1 MDPACRFTLKEK
13 LKPFVDA
20 RVVDDHR
27 AQLHCYFAD
36 VVIADH
42 VFVPH
47 VQEDVVAQV
56 LDIYRTDLVL
66 PFRVLAAVFAHHAV
80 PV

>member
-1 MDPACRFTLKEK
+1 MDPACRFTFIEK

-36 VVIADH
+36 VVVADH
-42 VFVPH
+42 VLVPH

-66 PFRVLAAVFAHHAV
+66 PLRVLAAVFANHAV